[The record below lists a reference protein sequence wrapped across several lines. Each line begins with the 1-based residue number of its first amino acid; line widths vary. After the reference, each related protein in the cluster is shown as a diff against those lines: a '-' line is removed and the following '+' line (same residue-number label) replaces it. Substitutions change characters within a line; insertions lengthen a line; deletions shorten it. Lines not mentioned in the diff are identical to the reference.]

1 MDTDILQP
9 VVKTQR
15 QLGDKKMDRK
25 KAEELGW
32 VITGKDD
39 NVKGEKGIMIFLGR
53 LNLVLKMIEKVTKP
67 A

>member
-15 QLGDKKMDRK
+15 QLGEKKMDRK

-32 VITGKDD
+32 VITGRGD

>member
-15 QLGDKKMDRK
+15 QLGEKKMDRK

-32 VITGKDD
+32 VITGRGD
-39 NVKGEKGIMIFLGR
+39 NVKGEKGIMIFLGS